1 MNDDRILLAHGS
13 GGRLTHDLIRQVFLP
28 RFRSEALGK
37 LADSAVL
44 DSPGSRLAFTTDS
57 YVVKPLFFPG
67 GDIGKL
73 SVCGTVNDLSVVGA
87 APRCLSCGFIIEEGF
102 ALPLLE
108 RIADSIRA
116 AAAEAGVEVVTGD
129 TKVVEKGGADGLFI
143 NTAGI
148 GVVPPSV
155 DLSADRIR
163 PGDRVLINGGI
174 GEHGLA
180 VLVQREGLRFQ
191 SEIRSDCAPLH
202 RLAADILR
210 ASPGVRFMRDPTRGG
225 LATTLNEAAGGR
237 EWGILIDEEAVPVC
251 DAVRGLCEILGLD
264 PLYVANE
271 GKLVAVAA
279 AAEAD
284 RVLAAMRANPL
295 GAGSRIIGEVVE
307 KPRGRVVVRSAI
319 GGLRVADM
327 LTGEPLPRIC

>member
-13 GGRLTHDLIRQVFLP
+13 GGKLTHDLIREVFLP
-28 RFRSEALGK
+28 RFRGEALGK
-37 LADSAVL
+37 LADAAVL
-44 DSPGSRLAFTTDS
+44 EMPGGRLAFTTDS

-87 APRCLSCGFIIEEGF
+87 VPRFISCGFIIEEGF
-102 ALPLLE
+102 ERASLE
-108 RIADSIRA
+108 RILDSMRE
-116 AAAEAGVEVVTGD
+116 AAAEAGIEVVTGD
-129 TKVVEKGGADGLFI
+129 LKVVERGGADGLFI

-148 GVVPPSV
+148 GLVPAGV
-155 DLSADRIR
+155 DLGVEKIR
-163 PGDRVLINGGI
+163 GGDKVLLNGGL

-180 VLVQREGLRFQ
+180 VLIQREGLKFQ

-202 RLAADILR
+202 RLAADLLR
-210 ASPGVRFMRDPTRGG
+210 ASAKVRFMRDPTRGG

-237 EWGILIDEEAVPVC
+237 EWGIRIEEGAVPAC

-271 GKLVAVAA
+271 GKLVAVVAP
-279 AAEAD
+279 EDAD
-284 RVLAAMRANPL
+284 RVLAAMRTNPL
-295 GAGSRIIGEVVE
+295 GAGGRIIGEVVE
-307 KPRGRVVVRSAI
+307 RPKGRVVIRSAI
-319 GGLRVADM
+319 GGLRIAEM